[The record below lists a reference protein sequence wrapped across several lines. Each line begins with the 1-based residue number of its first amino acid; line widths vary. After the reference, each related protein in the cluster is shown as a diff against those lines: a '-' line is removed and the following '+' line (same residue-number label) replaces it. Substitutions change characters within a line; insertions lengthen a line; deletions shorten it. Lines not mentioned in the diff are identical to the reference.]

1 MEIDS
6 RLYKKKTSIID
17 LVFGFFLQFYF
28 SPKLELK
35 HELSW
40 RRRLARERY

>member
-6 RLYKKKTSIID
+6 RPYKKKTSIID
-17 LVFGFFLQFYF
+17 LIFFLQFYF